1 MNENR
6 FIESLQAMSQPP
18 STPGEV
24 LADLLECN
32 GLSLSEAA
40 RRLGVGRITLSHLVN
55 GHRALSDDMAQR
67 LGRFFG
73 NGPAFWLRLQQQ
85 LDLWQTLHADQSV
98 YQSIEPL
105 AA

>member
-6 FIESLQAMSQPP
+6 FIASLQTMTQPP

-24 LADLLECN
+24 LSDLLECN
-32 GLSLSEAA
+32 ALSLTQAA
-40 RRLGVGRITLSHLVN
+40 ARLGVGRVTLSHLVN

-73 NGPAFWLRLQQQ
+73 NGAVFWLRLQQQ
-85 LDLWQTLHADQSV
+85 LDLWETLHADQSV
-98 YQSIEPL
+98 YQFIEPL